1 MTDTDVLIVGAGPTG
16 LVLALSLAR
25 QGVRFRIIDRASGSG
40 QASRALA
47 VHARTLEVYR
57 QLGFADDAVARGVQV
72 RTIRMRG
79 GGRDRARVDF
89 ADMGAGLSP
98 YPFVLVFPQ
107 DDHERFLIEQLK
119 AGGVVVEWNVALADL
134 AQDGAGVTVV
144 LSHADGARETV
155 RVAYLV
161 GCDGV
166 HSRVRESL
174 RIAFP
179 GGTYDQIFYVADVM
193 AGGAG
198 IDDLSV
204 SLDADGFV
212 LMMPVRSRG
221 ARRLVGVLPSS
232 SAADGAPP
240 DSPPTIEAVRPLVE
254 RLLGLRIDQ
263 VNWFSTYHVH
273 HRVASRFRV
282 GRCFLAGDAGH
293 VHSPAGGQG
302 MNTGIGDA
310 FNLAWKL
317 ALTIKGTI
325 DPAVLDTYET
335 ERIPFARAL
344 VASTDRAFQ
353 GIVGTGV
360 VGRLIRTLLAPR
372 VLRAVTRFAAGRR
385 ALFEVVSQI
394 RIAYRDSALSEG
406 RAGCIRAG
414 DRLPWVAA
422 ADGATDNFASLR
434 TCRWQAHV
442 YGEPSTEVLDALAVA
457 DVPLHVL
464 AWSTRAATAGLKR
477 GAVYLVRPDGHVA
490 LASGEPD
497 SAALTAYFARWRLA
511 ISPPG

>member
-1 MTDTDVLIVGAGPTG
+1 MTQPDVLIVGAGPTG

-25 QGVRFRIIDRASGSG
+25 QGIRFRIIDRASGSG

-47 VHARTLEVYR
+47 VHARTLEFYR
-57 QLGFADDAVARGVQV
+57 QLGFADEVVARGVQV
-72 RTIRMRG
+72 RTIRMRQ
-79 GGRDRARVDF
+79 GGRDRARADF
-89 ADMGAGLSP
+89 SDMGAGLSP
-98 YPFVLVFPQ
+98 YPFILVFPQ
-107 DDHERFLIEQLK
+107 DDHERFLIEQLN
-119 AGGVVVEWNVALADL
+119 AVGVAVEWNVALADL
-134 AQDGAGVTVV
+134 TPDDEGVTVV
-144 LSHADGARETV
+144 LNPADDAPETV

-174 RIAFP
+174 KIDFP

-221 ARRLVGVLPSS
+221 ARRLVGVMPST
-232 SAADGAPP
+232 AQAEGA
-240 DSPPTIEAVRPLVE
+240 PTIEAVRPLVE

-273 HRVASRFRV
+273 HRVATRFRV

-317 ALTIKGTI
+317 AQTIQGRI
-325 DPAVLDTYET
+325 GPAVLDTYET
-335 ERIPFARAL
+335 ERIAFARTL

-372 VLRAVTRFAAGRR
+372 VLGTVTRFAAGRR
-385 ALFEVVSQI
+385 AMFKAISQI
-394 RIAYRDSALSEG
+394 RVAYRDSALSEG
-406 RAGCIRAG
+406 RAGRVRAG
-414 DRLPWVAA
+414 DRLPWVAE
-422 ADGATDNFASLR
+422 ADGLADNFAALR
-434 TCRWQAHV
+434 SCRWQAHV
-442 YGEPSTEVLDALAVA
+442 YGETTAEVKTALAA
-457 DVPLHVL
+457 AGVPLHVF
-464 AWSTRAATAGLKR
+464 AWSTRAVAAGLKR

-490 LASGEPD
+490 LATDQPD
-497 SAALTAYFARWRLA
+497 DTTLAAYIKRWRLA
-511 ISPPG
+511 SSTRG